1 MGLTAWLGPQG
12 VFSTGE
18 AAHIFFGSGPVQ
30 QRAERIK
37 KAAVLASSKSKDGS
51 RFSVLRSKRGRAPA
65 PSTQLPVDSQQ
76 SAPGPRRPG
85 GGTQAPGARRA
96 ATAHPRARAL
106 RVAPFIKNGT
116 SACATAPP
124 AAANGADAVPL
135 PFPLLCPLLF
145 PFPLLPAC
153 TFLLPL
159 S

>member
-18 AAHIFFGSGPVQ
+18 AAHVFFGSGPVQ

-65 PSTQLPVDSQQ
+65 PSTQLP
-76 SAPGPRRPG
+76 AERPRPPAARG

-153 TFLLPL
+153 AFLLPL